1 MAYQGE
7 ARQDAFGQVRLQDEN
22 SEVRP
27 DAAVHQTVDHR
38 DELEIS
44 ALAKEDRQRV
54 ALFQNLFLKPTREHQ
69 MAQQR
74 QDVVQPERPAGQVR
88 RDEAELPDA
97 AQMAQLRVLPGPREQ
112 PPLEPL
118 RVSQQQVLER
128 ADELVDGRSSLKM
141 PARGRKGCPQDAS
154 LGFPELQQA
163 PRVSLLREA
172 QHLPGPLKAL
182 QLVAQAWPR
191 PQDARPV
198 SSPRS
203 PLLASPLRPQLPSPP
218 APRNVF
224 AQAPR
229 ARCRGSSNASSF
241 L

>member
-7 ARQDAFGQVRLQDEN
+7 ARQDAFGQARLPDEN

-27 DAAVHQTVDHR
+27 DAAVHQTVVRR

-54 ALFQNLFLKPTREHQ
+54 AALPNLFPKPTRELQ

-74 QDVVQPERPAGQVR
+74 QDVAQPKRAAGRVR

-97 AQMAQLRVLPGPREQ
+97 AQMAQLRVLPGPQEQ
-112 PPLEPL
+112 QPQEPL

-141 PARGRKGCPQDAS
+141 QARGRKACQQDA
-154 LGFPELQQA
+154 
-163 PRVSLLREA
+163 
-172 QHLPGPLKAL
+172 
-182 QLVAQAWPR
+182 
-191 PQDARPV
+191 
-198 SSPRS
+198 
-203 PLLASPLRPQLPSPP
+203 
-218 APRNVF
+218 
-224 AQAPR
+224 
-229 ARCRGSSNASSF
+229 
-241 L
+241 